1 MESLGF
7 SFSDFGVFILYVT
20 MSLWGLSNMDTTRK
34 GHHYDFFF
42 FPFKVL
48 LQLDIAHKLYLVV
61 EKYL

>member
-1 MESLGF
+1 
-7 SFSDFGVFILYVT
+7 

-42 FPFKVL
+42 PSKVL

-61 EKYL
+61 EKYLRRRLKK